1 MSPFYSKLPDK
12 SLMQIK
18 NSSDRKKNL
27 NFPNRLSRIQHK
39 IQKMSAKIHNLNY
52 RLQTIKLLR
61 FFFRI
66 QNLCIIRV
74 FRSLVFD
81 IYHRNRGVVS
91 YLQFLNHTE

>member
-27 NFPNRLSRIQHK
+27 NLPNRLSRIQHK

-61 FFFRI
+61 FFF
-66 QNLCIIRV
+66 QNTK
-74 FRSLVFD
+74 SLF
-81 IYHRNRGVVS
+81 Y
-91 YLQFLNHTE
+91 

>member
-61 FFFRI
+61 FFFSEYKI
-66 QNLCIIRV
+66 FVLLGFFGLWYLIFIIGIEE
-74 FRSLVFD
+74 LYL
-81 IYHRNRGVVS
+81 IYN
-91 YLQFLNHTE
+91 F